1 LSRKLIIFI
10 GIFYLV
16 GIIGM
21 SFGPYKS
28 FFVGLSFFHLL
39 LSFGILL
46 LGRKKH
52 TPTFWLFISIAFA
65 TGMLVELIGVHT
77 GYLFG
82 SYHYGTV
89 LGPKLLDVPLIIGI
103 NWAMLSIVSASLLST
118 LKLNFWIEVF
128 AAASLM
134 VFLDF
139 LMEPVAVKLGFWYW
153 KGGII
158 PIYNYICWFVTAVF
172 LQFILRKWRLN
183 ESNNVAVS
191 LFIYMTIF
199 FTFLNF
205 RL

>member
-1 LSRKLIIFI
+1 MSRKLIIFI

>member
-1 LSRKLIIFI
+1 
-10 GIFYLV
+10 
-16 GIIGM
+16 M
-21 SFGPYKS
+21 SLGPYKS

-52 TPTFWLFISIAFA
+52 SPTFWLFIGIAFA
-65 TGMLVELIGVHT
+65 TGMLVEWIGVHT

-82 SYHYGTV
+82 NYQYGSV
-89 LGPKLLDVPLIIGI
+89 LGPKLLGVPLIIGI

-118 LKLNFWIEVF
+118 LKLNFWMEVL
-128 AAASLM
+128 AAATLM

-139 LMEPVAVKLGFWYW
+139 LMEPVAVKLGFWFW
-153 KGGII
+153 KDGII
-158 PIYNYICWFVTAVF
+158 PVYNYVCWFVTAVF
-172 LQFILRKWRLN
+172 LQFVFRKWRLN
-183 ESNNVAVS
+183 EANNVAVS